1 MRKILIGFIM
11 TIFIGMVSAAAQ
23 GQTNPQAVV
32 SNLYKVAK
40 AKKVARMSQ
49 AELLRFFDS
58 RLAGLI
64 RKTATS
70 EGGIDFDILYDAQDV
85 KILNLRID
93 PTDTESATSRS
104 VHVTFTNFG
113 EKKEI
118 YFRFGPGKA
127 GWKITEIYYEDEGR
141 LSAMLKGN

>member
-1 MRKILIGFIM
+1 MRKILIGFIV

-23 GQTNPQAVV
+23 GQTDPSAVV
-32 SNLYKVAK
+32 ANLYRQGRTR
-40 AKKVARMSQ
+40 KVARMSQ

-64 RKTATS
+64 RKAATGD
-70 EGGIDFDILYDAQDV
+70 GGIDFDILYDAQDT
-85 KILNLRID
+85 KISNLKID

-118 YFRFGPGKA
+118 YFRFAPGKA
-127 GWKITEIYYEDEGR
+127 GWKITEIYYDEGR
-141 LSAMLKGN
+141 LSAMLKAN

>member
-23 GQTNPQAVV
+23 GQTNPQVVV
-32 SNLYKVAK
+32 SNLYKAAK
-40 AKKVARMSQ
+40 AKKVARLSQ

-64 RKTATS
+64 RKAAAS
-70 EGGIDFDILYDAQDV
+70 EGGIDFDILYDAQDM
-85 KILNLRID
+85 KISNFRVG
-93 PTDTESATSRS
+93 PTETESATSRS
-104 VHVTFTNFG
+104 VQVTFTNFG

-118 YFRFGPGKA
+118 NFRFAPSGKT
-127 GWKITEIYYEDEGR
+127 GWKITEVYYDEGR
-141 LSAMLKGN
+141 LSAMLKAN